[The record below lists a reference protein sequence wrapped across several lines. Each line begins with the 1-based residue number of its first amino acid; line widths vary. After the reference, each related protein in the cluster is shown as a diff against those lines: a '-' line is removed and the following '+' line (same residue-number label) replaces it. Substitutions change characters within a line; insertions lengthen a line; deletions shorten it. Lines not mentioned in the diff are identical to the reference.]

1 MTIAINGR
9 LMMQTLPIGGER
21 SEAAWPIAQAT
32 LIPAHPIHVI
42 QMRIAVLE
50 AELRAATSIID
61 DLKKSLCMARANT
74 ICISTLVKK

>member
-9 LMMQTLPIGGER
+9 LMMQTLPIGGR
-21 SEAAWPIAQAT
+21 SEPAWPITQAT

-50 AELRAATSIID
+50 AKLKAAT
-61 DLKKSLCMARANT
+61 NQHN
-74 ICISTLVKK
+74 